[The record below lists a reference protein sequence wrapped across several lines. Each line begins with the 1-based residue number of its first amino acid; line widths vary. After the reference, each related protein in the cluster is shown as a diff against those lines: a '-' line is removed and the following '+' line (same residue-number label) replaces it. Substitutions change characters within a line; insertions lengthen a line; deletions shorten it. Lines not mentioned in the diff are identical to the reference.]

1 MYSKKEISL
10 TRQEF
15 WTAFG
20 QYMAPIPSAGGE
32 KINWI
37 NYKTGVKHIYF
48 KMEADQKF
56 ASIGLELTHPAL
68 KAQKQSFDHLLQFKK
83 LLHQTQG
90 EEWIWTLHVTDE
102 SKVVSRIFIELA
114 GTNIFNK
121 EDWPELISFF
131 KQRLL
136 KLDEFWNHVKD
147 GLDLVEMQ

>member
-56 ASIGLELTHPAL
+56 ASIGLTPVL
-68 KAQKQSFDHLLQFKK
+68 
-83 LLHQTQG
+83 
-90 EEWIWTLHVTDE
+90 
-102 SKVVSRIFIELA
+102 
-114 GTNIFNK
+114 
-121 EDWPELISFF
+121 
-131 KQRLL
+131 
-136 KLDEFWNHVKD
+136 
-147 GLDLVEMQ
+147 